1 MLDPSRSNSPP
12 PFTVLDKV
20 KCSLFVPVESIK
32 NSSNS
37 VHFIT
42 ASGEGSDIVYF
53 YTYEG
58 RGQGYPVE
66 GKTTGLYWFRNYLV
80 VTYQA
85 RYLLISQSLRT
96 VLSKRMILTN
106 IKFSLAIEEDFAEP
120 NELEVCLVL
129 LLSNQASF

>member
-1 MLDPSRSNSPP
+1 MIVLDPSRSNSPP

-20 KCSLFVPVESIK
+20 KCSLFVPVESSK

-85 RYLLISQSLRT
+85 RYLYNC
-96 VLSKRMILTN
+96 N
-106 IKFSLAIEEDFAEP
+106 IYATLKVDGP
-120 NELEVCLVL
+120 C
-129 LLSNQASF
+129 

>member
-20 KCSLFVPVESIK
+20 KCSLFVPVESSK

-85 RYLLISQSLRT
+85 RYLYNCNIYTQHSKLMARVKEDDDTLTKKIQPCDRRGLCRT
-96 VLSKRMILTN
+96 K
-106 IKFSLAIEEDFAEP
+106 
-120 NELEVCLVL
+120 
-129 LLSNQASF
+129 